1 MRMELI
7 ANNLAC
13 ERAGRT
19 VFTGLTLSLESGR
32 LLVLR
37 GRNGAGKTS
46 LLRLI
51 AGLGT
56 PAGGSLE
63 LDGGHAELAI
73 GQQCHFIAHHDA
85 TKPAL
90 TVEENLKFWS
100 GFLGGGD
107 LARALDVFDLNHL
120 APFSAALLSAGQK
133 RRLALSR
140 LLLIARPIWLLDE
153 PTVGLDKASVEKLC
167 TAMRQHLDL
176 AGMIIATTHVD
187 LGIEPD
193 QVFDFDTRTDIA

>member
-1 MRMELI
+1 MELI

-13 ERAGRT
+13 ERGGRT
-19 VFTGLTLSLESGR
+19 VFEGLSLSLTSGQ

-37 GRNGAGKTS
+37 GRNGAGKTT

-56 PAGGSLE
+56 IAGGELT
-63 LDGGHAELAI
+63 LDGGHDELTI
-73 GQQCHFIAHHDA
+73 GQQCHFIAHQDA
-85 TKPAL
+85 AKPAL
-90 TVEENLKFWS
+90 SVEENLQFWS

-107 LARALDVFDLNHL
+107 MATALAAFDLSHL

-140 LLLIARPIWLLDE
+140 LALIARPLWLLDE
-153 PTVGLDKASVEKLC
+153 PSVGLDHASGDRLC
-167 TAMRQHLDL
+167 TAMRNHLEHGGL
-176 AGMIIATTHVD
+176 IIATTHVD

-193 QVFDFDTRTDIA
+193 LVFDFDTEVARS